1 MYKFSWTF
9 LVSSSKLYTTEQN
22 NTKQNRT
29 KNVHFDFGS
38 TLVRLKSDIIPT
50 IVKKILKNMCDENF
64 SKLSFSTLVELK
76 CMHT

>member
-1 MYKFSWTF
+1 MTWCEMKWHELTLGRATSVGGVY
-9 LVSSSKLYTTEQN
+9 VG
-22 NTKQNRT
+22 R
-29 KNVHFDFGS
+29 VHFDFGS

-50 IVKKILKNMCDENF
+50 LVKKILKNMCDENF